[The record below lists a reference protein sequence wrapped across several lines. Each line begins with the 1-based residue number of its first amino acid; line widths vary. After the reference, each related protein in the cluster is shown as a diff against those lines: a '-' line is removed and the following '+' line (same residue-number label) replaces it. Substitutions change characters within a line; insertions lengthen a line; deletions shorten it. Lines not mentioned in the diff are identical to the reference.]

1 MNDDVQVED
10 DDLLRNQPLESNSD
24 QDETGQSGIAPD
36 QFGLDPNFREALK
49 TNEDF
54 RLWFALMAAF
64 AALIGLG
71 LLYIFAQI
79 FIFKKQRFWLF
90 SSMGY
95 LSGDLR
101 SGNRQSSEMT
111 CEKPPEYEDVVKPPS
126 YEEIMNSNRAEC
138 EISTA
143 TV

>member
-1 MNDDVQVED
+1 
-10 DDLLRNQPLESNSD
+10 
-24 QDETGQSGIAPD
+24 
-36 QFGLDPNFREALK
+36 
-49 TNEDF
+49 
-54 RLWFALMAAF
+54 MAAF

-90 SSMGY
+90 SNMGY

-101 SGNRQSSEMT
+101 SGNGQSSET
-111 CEKPPEYEDVVKPPS
+111 ACEKPPEYEDVVKPPS
-126 YEEIMNSNRAEC
+126 YEEIMSSNRGEC

>member
-1 MNDDVQVED
+1 MDDEVQGED
-10 DDLLRNQPLESNSD
+10 DLVRNQLL
-24 QDETGQSGIAPD
+24 DEDEPDQSGIAAD
-36 QFGLDPNFREALK
+36 SENVGLDPNFREALK

-101 SGNRQSSEMT
+101 SGNGQSSET
-111 CEKPPEYEDVVKPPS
+111 ACEKPPEYEDVVKPPS
-126 YEEIMNSNRAEC
+126 YEEIMSSNRGEC

>member
-1 MNDDVQVED
+1 MNED
-10 DDLLRNQPLESNSD
+10 LQEKDDLLRSQN
-24 QDETGQSGIAPD
+24 QDEPRQFEIAADPD

-90 SSMGY
+90 S
-95 LSGDLR
+95 
-101 SGNRQSSEMT
+101 
-111 CEKPPEYEDVVKPPS
+111 
-126 YEEIMNSNRAEC
+126 RAR
-138 EISTA
+138 A
-143 TV
+143 RN